1 VHCTSS
7 RQDGLFL
14 MDTGEIRLMLHILQI
29 DVETAVAAYI
39 LQIGAS
45 RKIVIATYILQ
56 IDVKSRGSHD

>member
-1 VHCTSS
+1 MI
-7 RQDGLFL
+7 DAA
-14 MDTGEIRLMLHILQI
+14 HILQI